1 MKRYT
6 GRPHVDLYKSFTIRL
21 RMVWPAHFMIAVT
34 TPMTTNFRILVLALV
49 PSLLPAAN
57 AYLQHNLVSDIP
69 DMADRLDPSLVNPW
83 GISTSATS
91 PFWVADNGTGLSTL
105 YNSAGVANAL
115 KVTIPAASGSGTGN
129 PTGTVQ
135 NPTTVF
141 TLDAGKPSA
150 FLFATEDGTIS
161 GWNPAFDGTHAVI
174 KVNNSASGAVYK
186 GLAINTAASG
196 PMLYA
201 SNFNSGKI
209 DVFDGNFAKVTLPAT
224 AFTDASVPA
233 GFAPFNIQNLGG
245 KLYVTFARQDAAKHD
260 DVSGPGNGY
269 VDVFDLNGAMLQR
282 LVGGGLL
289 NSPWGLTIAP
299 ANFGDFSGALLVGN
313 FGDGWINAYNP
324 TSGAPLGTLKD
335 TKGNIIAI
343 RGLWA
348 LINGNGGNGG
358 DLNAVYFAAGI
369 QGEQHGLL
377 GSIQAG
383 PSISASNGVVNG
395 ASFENGIAQNTWISI
410 LGANLSSTTRIWGDS
425 DFVGGK
431 LPTAL
436 NGVSVMVNGK
446 PAYVYFISPKQLNV
460 LAPLDNTIGPV
471 QIQTTNNGLT
481 SSTST
486 ATMQAVAPA
495 FFLFNGDKYV
505 AATHADGRSLVGPT
519 NLFTPSASTP
529 AKSGEVLVLYGT
541 GFGPTTPAIPD
552 GQILTTPGILTN
564 PPVIRIGGVAAQ
576 VMFAGQTA
584 PGVYQF
590 NVKIPDG
597 TLDGDTRVTAD
608 MGGLQSQ
615 SKAVI
620 AIQN

>member
-1 MKRYT
+1 
-6 GRPHVDLYKSFTIRL
+6 
-21 RMVWPAHFMIAVT
+21 
-34 TPMTTNFRILVLALV
+34 MTTNSLRLRLEIRARILVMALL
-49 PSLLPAAN
+49 PTLLPAAN
-57 AYLQHNLVSDIP
+57 VYLQHNLVSDIP

-83 GISTSATS
+83 GISTSAAS

-105 YNSAGVANAL
+105 YNSAGVVNAL
-115 KVTIPAASGSGTGN
+115 KVTIPAASGSGTGK

-135 NPTTVF
+135 NPTTAF
-141 TLDAGKPSA
+141 TLDTGRPSS

-161 GWNPAFDGTHAVI
+161 GWNSAFDGTHAIV

-186 GLAINTAASG
+186 GLAINPAASG

-201 SNFNSGKI
+201 ANFNSGKI
-209 DVFDGNFAKVTLPAT
+209 DVVDGNFAKVTLPAT

-245 KLYVTFARQDAAKHD
+245 KLYVTYAKQDSTKHD
-260 DVSGPGNGY
+260 DVAGPGNGY
-269 VDVFDLNGAMLQR
+269 VDVFDLNGVLLQR
-282 LVGGGLL
+282 LVAGGLL
-289 NSPWGLTIAP
+289 NSPWGVTIAP

-313 FGDGWINAYNP
+313 FGNGRINAYNA
-324 TSGAPLGTLKD
+324 TTGALLGALQD
-335 TKGNIIAI
+335 IKGNAVAI
-343 RGLWA
+343 PGLWA

-358 DLNAVYFAAGI
+358 DPNAVYFAAGI
-369 QGEQHGLL
+369 QGEEHGLL
-377 GSIQAG
+377 GSIQAA
-383 PSISASNGVVNG
+383 PSITSSNGVVNG

-410 LGANLSSTTRIWGDS
+410 LGANMSATTRTWATG

-431 LPTAL
+431 LPTVL
-436 NGVSVMVNGK
+436 DGVSVTVNGK
-446 PAYVYFISPKQLNV
+446 PAYVYFVSPKQLNV
-460 LAPLDNTIGPV
+460 LVPVDNTIGPV
-471 QIQTTNNGLT
+471 QIQTTSNGLT
-481 SSTST
+481 SATST

-495 FFLFNGDKYV
+495 FFMFNSDKYV
-505 AATHADGRSLVGPT
+505 AATHTDGRLLVGPT

-529 AKSGEVLVLYGT
+529 AKSGEVVVLYGT

-552 GQILTTPGILTN
+552 GQTVTTPGILMT
-564 PPVIRIGGVAAQ
+564 PPVIRIGGVNAQ

-584 PGVYQF
+584 PGLYQF

-597 TLDGDTRVTAD
+597 TSDGDNHVTAD
-608 MGGLQSQ
+608 MGGQQSQ